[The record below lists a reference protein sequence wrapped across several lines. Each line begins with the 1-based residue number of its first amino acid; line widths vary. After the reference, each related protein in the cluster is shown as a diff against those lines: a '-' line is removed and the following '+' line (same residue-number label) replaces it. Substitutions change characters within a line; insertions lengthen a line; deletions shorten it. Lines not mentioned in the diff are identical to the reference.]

1 MAGDNKTP
9 LIPVSAVLVILAA
22 LGVTMFVQPFKG
34 GRPFVSEYRESYER
48 VNARLWQD
56 PFQAVVDSMKEEQAP
71 EDVGQ
76 LSIDD
81 TVLNPR
87 EQRSFRSSYL
97 SGIRGKDMV
106 TVLAVMVPGNP
117 YFEGT
122 ETRMRYRY
130 ALLSGLKRVGYVSED
145 AEHIEFIR
153 IGSRNKKI
161 TLSNIIPVEWLSHE
175 NDNDEVLVLWINDDV
190 FERIPLSKL
199 ARVIAYIKG
208 TENLQNTKVEV
219 NIIGPAIS
227 GTLKDMVK
235 EVDRRQSREGLRP
248 LKGVRIFSPWA
259 TVGSVLLVKRVP
271 GEINTEDDALGDI
284 KKHFWY
290 QGITLVRTIGP
301 DQALVDQLVS
311 ELQNRKVDL
320 LDDKNHLL
328 LVAEWDTFY
337 ARSFRNLFV
346 EALKDRG
353 AREERADPRIHFIS
367 YLRGIDGSLPG
378 EKGDS
383 DKKDPKADAKSDP
396 SSDVKKLEQPIGK
409 SQYDYLRRLAD
420 ATYHL
425 NRRLLA
431 NDGGEIKAIG
441 VMGSDFYD
449 KYLVLQA
456 LRQEF
461 PGLIFFTTDLDARF
475 LHPDNIKWTRNVVV
489 ASNFGLSLREDL
501 QGEIPPFR
509 DNYQTSTFLTVLRVF
524 NKKWPNLKP
533 PLPKEFVDKLTQE
546 KPDRSLSPQLVFEI
560 GRRRAV
566 CLTDTT
572 GTVHPPRDQ
581 IERGIWYYI
590 TIALIAVLAL
600 LVISFI
606 ILPAYDLAK
615 QFPSMVRKHKL
626 TTAVVAVLVLACGL
640 GVYYMV
646 KIANMVNEEP
656 FSILEGVSVWP
667 TEILRFVAFLLAL
680 LFLYLSYKSLSANKK
695 VVDDEFDI
703 KDGEE
708 QHARRWWNM
717 VFELDWEPEEVK
729 GKRGLRG
736 VWLEYTSRNRERY
749 RIVRLIIIVL
759 LYSALCCLILHINMD
774 RSVTPVRGPKS
785 YVADQ
790 IMLIISG
797 VFLVV
802 LIFYVIDVTR
812 CCRRFITLASE
823 ETAAL
828 YQSRGKVRD
837 KVKNELNLLHVIAA
851 RTNVVSQL
859 IFYPF
864 VVWLI
869 MFAARFDYF
878 DNWTM
883 PYTMAVVI
891 SLGAV
896 LAWSCAFLLR
906 RSAEKTRG
914 GAEGRLKQMLRDVK
928 ADQNPSQTLTSYIE
942 SALDEVT
949 SIRAG
954 AFVPF
959 TQHPVL
965 QSLLVPFGGVGGIY
979 LVDFLAK
986 VNF

>member
-271 GEINTEDDALGDI
+271 GEIKTEDDALGDI

-320 LDDKNHLL
+320 RDDKNHLL

-367 YLRGIDGSLPG
+367 YLRGLDGSLPG

-396 SSDVKKLEQPIGK
+396 LSDVKKLEQPIGK

-420 ATYHL
+420 ATYNL
-425 NRRLLA
+425 NQELRAKETKGRIA
-431 NDGGEIKAIG
+431 AVG

-461 PGLIFFTTDLDARF
+461 PDLIFFTTDLDARF
-475 LHPDNIKWTRNVVV
+475 LHPDNIKWTRNVIV
-489 ASNFGLSLREDL
+489 ASNFDLALRGDL

-509 DNYQTSTFLTVLRVF
+509 DNYQTSAFLTVLRVF
-524 NKKWPNLKP
+524 ADKWSTFRENEQAFLEGFVEEAPNEAWSKP
-533 PLPKEFVDKLTQE
+533 II
-546 KPDRSLSPQLVFEI
+546 FEI
-560 GRRRAV
+560 GRYKAV
-566 CLTDTT
+566 RLTDTS
-572 GTVHPPRDQ
+572 GTVHPQKVNREYDIWFSGKKAFIIPLGLAIIAFVSIPFSSLTKRLFHVEPR
-581 IERGIWYYI
+581 Y
-590 TIALIAVLAL
+590 L
-600 LVISFI
+600 LV
-606 ILPAYDLAK
+606 A
-615 QFPSMVRKHKL
+615 
-626 TTAVVAVLVLACGL
+626 
-640 GVYYMV
+640 
-646 KIANMVNEEP
+646 
-656 FSILEGVSVWP
+656 
-667 TEILRFVAFLLAL
+667 
-680 LFLYLSYKSLSANKK
+680 
-695 VVDDEFDI
+695 
-703 KDGEE
+703 
-708 QHARRWWNM
+708 
-717 VFELDWEPEEVK
+717 
-729 GKRGLRG
+729 
-736 VWLEYTSRNRERY
+736 
-749 RIVRLIIIVL
+749 
-759 LYSALCCLILHINMD
+759 
-774 RSVTPVRGPKS
+774 
-785 YVADQ
+785 
-790 IMLIISG
+790 
-797 VFLVV
+797 
-802 LIFYVIDVTR
+802 
-812 CCRRFITLASE
+812 
-823 ETAAL
+823 
-828 YQSRGKVRD
+828 
-837 KVKNELNLLHVIAA
+837 
-851 RTNVVSQL
+851 
-859 IFYPF
+859 
-864 VVWLI
+864 
-869 MFAARFDYF
+869 
-878 DNWTM
+878 
-883 PYTMAVVI
+883 
-891 SLGAV
+891 
-896 LAWSCAFLLR
+896 
-906 RSAEKTRG
+906 
-914 GAEGRLKQMLRDVK
+914 
-928 ADQNPSQTLTSYIE
+928 
-942 SALDEVT
+942 
-949 SIRAG
+949 
-954 AFVPF
+954 
-959 TQHPVL
+959 
-965 QSLLVPFGGVGGIY
+965 
-979 LVDFLAK
+979 
-986 VNF
+986 